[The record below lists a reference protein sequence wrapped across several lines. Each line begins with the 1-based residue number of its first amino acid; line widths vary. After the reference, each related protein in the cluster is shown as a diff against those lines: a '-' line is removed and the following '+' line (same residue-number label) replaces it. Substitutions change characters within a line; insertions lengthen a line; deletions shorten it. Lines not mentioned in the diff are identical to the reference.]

1 MKEFAIYTGL
11 RAGLFAVCFAV
22 LWFALNNWLSIFPL
36 LLIALIV
43 SSILS
48 IFVLRAARDRLA
60 GSIEQRAARIAA
72 RMEAARRA
80 EDDD

>member
-1 MKEFAIYTGL
+1 MKEFAVYTGL
-11 RAGLFAVCFAV
+11 RLALFAACFAV
-22 LWFALNNWLSIFPL
+22 LWFALNNWLTIFPL

-60 GSIEQRAARIAA
+60 GTIEQRAGRISS
-72 RMEAARRA
+72 RIEQSRRA

>member
-1 MKEFAIYTGL
+1 VKEFAVYTGL
-11 RAGLFAVCFAV
+11 RAALLAVCFAV
-22 LWFALNNWLSIFPL
+22 LWFTLNNWLAFFPVL
-36 LLIALIV
+36 LLALIV

-60 GSIEQRAARIAA
+60 GTIEQRAGRMSARI
-72 RMEAARRA
+72 EAARRA

>member
-11 RAGLFAVCFAV
+11 RLVLFAASFGV
-22 LWFALNNWLSIFPL
+22 LWVALHNWLGVFPL
-36 LLIALIV
+36 LLLALIV

-60 GSIEQRAARIAA
+60 ANIERRAGRIAS
-72 RMEAARRA
+72 RIEAARSA
-80 EDDD
+80 EDED